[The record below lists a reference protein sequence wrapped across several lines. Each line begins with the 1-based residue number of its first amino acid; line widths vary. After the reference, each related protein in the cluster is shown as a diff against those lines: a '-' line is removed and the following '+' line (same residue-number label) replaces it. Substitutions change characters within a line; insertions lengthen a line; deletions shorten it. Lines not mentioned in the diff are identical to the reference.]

1 MRVALTRY
9 GIRAL
14 RAEPLVSERDR
25 NFRLDAI
32 DGRRYVL
39 KFSNSAEQEQVVDF
53 QNRALQHIAVT
64 DPGLPV
70 PAGLFASSIFLSAAA
85 EAVVA
90 LGPGLTCSIVASARR
105 SSILLHLS
113 SVRDS

>member
-1 MRVALTRY
+1 MVCCVSTSSRMFGPILPAAAT
-9 GIRAL
+9 AAAAAAAAAA
-14 RAEPLVSERDR
+14 AE
-25 NFRLDAI
+25 A
-32 DGRRYVL
+32 
-39 KFSNSAEQEQVVDF
+39 VDT
-53 QNRALQHIAVT
+53 LS

-70 PAGLFASSIFLSAAA
+70 PAGLFVSSMFLSAAA

-90 LGPGLTCSIVASARR
+90 LGPGLTRSIVASASR